1 MARRRCP
8 FAGSRI
14 AGGCLAWIMLVAA
27 PVSWV
32 AGQQDVSA
40 VDDED
45 IVLPT
50 VVLEL
55 DEPGADGLEVALPLD
70 IEVVAPEIW
79 PPLPEA
85 GELDIDLR
93 AAVAAPTLEF
103 APAAV
108 EGLAQTLVAE
118 AYVSVGTTISTHED
132 LRGLPLAQLDSG
144 LSVLGSGSGS
154 DFALAFTHSLRDG
167 VRNHRRPGEGANTQR
182 YALAGSIAF
191 GLGPGQIDVE
201 ASMVNSEQGF
211 GALCRNR
218 DSEVCQDLEQAR
230 KKNVAESERRNSS
243 ESQTVAAA
251 ASYRLPLGDQVRLT
265 SAVDLRSDVTTLTGS
280 NAETHSEL
288 SAAPELTLDWSV
300 APVDLRLNARYLIRP
315 YEELGG
321 TKPRSERCPPEESG
335 DLLCTRHK
343 VNAGVTGSIDLG
355 GQMGL
360 ELSLAWS
367 WRADRR
373 VQGKVGP
380 AAADQYGGHRFVPQ
394 AVISGTPTSWFT
406 FRVAGGY
413 EVRELGVA
421 SITDRFRYVEPTQVD
436 DDEGWFAF
444 GRAQFGLGELTG
456 LSELAVVATTRL
468 ASHSAAPE
476 PSDLNHRNLYY
487 LNQKQVDLS
496 VVPGLGLSLGLGD
509 VVEIRANVSGEMM
522 TDNAPK
528 FTPQVRA
535 ELEVEAHTPDDG
547 LGVRLNAAM
556 DHNTELGGLQTPEV
570 EIEGLWRQGATT
582 VTLTLTD
589 LLELANSPRRDW
601 APYLRPGF
609 GAAASVQLAL

>member
-1 MARRRCP
+1 MPRRR
-8 FAGSRI
+8 FHFLGSRI

-27 PVSWV
+27 PVSRV
-32 AGQQDVSA
+32 AGQQDVGE

-70 IEVVAPEIW
+70 IQVVAPEIW

-85 GELDIDLR
+85 SELDIDLR
-93 AAVAAPTLEF
+93 TAVAAPTLEF

-118 AYVSVGTTISTHED
+118 AYVSVGTTISTDED

-182 YALAGSIAF
+182 HALSGSIAF
-191 GLGPGQIDVE
+191 GLGPGQLDVD
-201 ASMVNSEQGF
+201 ASIVNSEQGF
-211 GALCRNR
+211 GALCRDQARNQ
-218 DSEVCQDLEQAR
+218 DEPPEVCKGKWQA
-230 KKNVAESERRNSS
+230 KEVDDEKRRNSA
-243 ESQTVAAA
+243 ESQAVAAT
-251 ASYRLPLGDQVRLT
+251 ASYRVPLGDQFELT
-265 SAVDLRSDVTTLTGS
+265 TAVDLRSEATTLTGR

-288 SAAPELTLDWSV
+288 SAAPELTLDWNLD
-300 APVDLRLNARYLIRP
+300 PVDLQFNARYRIRP
-315 YEELGG
+315 YEEFGPEP
-321 TKPRSERCPPEESG
+321 KVQRCPESEEF
-335 DLLCTRHK
+335 CTRH
-343 VNAGVTGSIDLG
+343 NLHAGVTGGIDLG

-367 WRADRR
+367 WRHDRKTQATNA
-373 VQGKVGP
+373 QG
-380 AAADQYGGHRFVPQ
+380 QYGGHRFVPQ
-394 AVISGTPTSWFT
+394 AVISGTPASWFT

-421 SITDRFRYVEPTQVD
+421 SVTDRFRYVEPRKVVD
-436 DDEGWFAF
+436 DDGWFAF

-456 LSELAVVATTRL
+456 LSELAIVATTRL
-468 ASHSAAPE
+468 ASHSAALAPR
-476 PSDLNHRNLYY
+476 SDPNMRDLYV
-487 LNQKQVDLS
+487 LDQNKVDLS

-509 VVEIRANVSGEMM
+509 VVEIRANVSGEVM
-522 TDNAPK
+522 TADAPP
-528 FTPQVRA
+528 FTPQVQS
-535 ELEVEAHTPDDG
+535 ELEVEAHTPDGG
-547 LGVRLNAAM
+547 LGVRLNATM
-556 DHNTELGGLQTPEV
+556 DAIEELGGLQTPEV

-589 LLELANSPRRDW
+589 LLELANAGRKDW

-609 GAAASVQLAL
+609 GAAVSVQLAL

>member
-1 MARRRCP
+1 MPRRR
-8 FAGSRI
+8 FHVLGSRI
-14 AGGCLAWIMLVAA
+14 AGGFLAWIMLVAA
-27 PVSWV
+27 PVSRV
-32 AGQQDVSA
+32 AGQQDVGE

-70 IEVVAPEIW
+70 IQVVAPEIW

-85 GELDIDLR
+85 SELDIDLR
-93 AAVAAPTLEF
+93 TAVAAPTLEF

-118 AYVSVGTTISTHED
+118 AYVSVGTTISTDED

-182 YALAGSIAF
+182 HALSGSIAF
-191 GLGPGQIDVE
+191 GLGPGQLDVD
-201 ASMVNSEQGF
+201 ASIVNSEQGF
-211 GALCRNR
+211 GALCRDQARNQAEPP
-218 DSEVCQDLEQAR
+218 EVCKDKWQA
-230 KKNVAESERRNSS
+230 KEVDGETRRNSA
-243 ESQTVAAA
+243 ESQAVAAA
-251 ASYRLPLGDQVRLT
+251 ASYRVPLGDQFELT
-265 SAVDLRSDVTTLTGS
+265 TAVDLRSEATTLTGR

-288 SAAPELTLDWSV
+288 SAAPELTLDWNLD
-300 APVDLRLNARYLIRP
+300 PVDLQFNARYRIRP
-315 YEELGG
+315 YEEFGPEP
-321 TKPRSERCPPEESG
+321 KVERCPES
-335 DLLCTRHK
+335 DDFCTRH
-343 VNAGVTGSIDLG
+343 NLHAGVTGAIDLG

-367 WRADRR
+367 WRHDRETQAPN
-373 VQGKVGP
+373 VQG
-380 AAADQYGGHRFVPQ
+380 QYGGHRFVPQ
-394 AVISGTPTSWFT
+394 AVISGTPASWFT

-421 SITDRFRYVEPTQVD
+421 SVTDRFRYVEPTQVVD
-436 DDEGWFAF
+436 DDGWFAF

-456 LSELAVVATTRL
+456 LSELAIVATTRL
-468 ASHSAAPE
+468 ASHSRALAPSE
-476 PSDLNHRNLYY
+476 LNDRNLYR
-487 LNQKQVDLS
+487 LNQEPFDLS

-509 VVEIRANVSGEMM
+509 VVEIRANVSGEVM
-522 TDNAPK
+522 TADAPR
-528 FTPQVRA
+528 FTPQVQS
-535 ELEVEAHTPDDG
+535 ELEVEAHTPDGG
-547 LGVRLNAAM
+547 LGVRLNATM
-556 DHNTELGGLQTPEV
+556 DSIEELGGLQTPEV
-570 EIEGLWRQGATT
+570 EIEGLWREGATT
-582 VTLTLTD
+582 VTVTLTD
-589 LLELANSPRRDW
+589 LLELASAGRKDW

-609 GAAASVQLAL
+609 GAAVSVQLAL